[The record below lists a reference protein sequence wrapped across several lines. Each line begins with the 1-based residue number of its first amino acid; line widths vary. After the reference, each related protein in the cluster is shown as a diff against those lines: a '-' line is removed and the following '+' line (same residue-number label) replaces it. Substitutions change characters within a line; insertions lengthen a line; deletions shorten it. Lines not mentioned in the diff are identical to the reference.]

1 MMATD
6 HDLLAPLHH
15 LSALWPSG
23 IDWPS
28 CEKLEWLEYDNPSF
42 EGYLASQLNLD
53 TLRELLDIYQDAIEL
68 NVNLGRMNLLQL
80 HPSFSP
86 DDLAK
91 FKIDIADSPNVELTL
106 RINKKRLA
114 EIYYAEILNAIPRD
128 KECFLYFF
136 PKRLEAYL
144 TASKLE
150 DLEVY
155 FWKKNPGTKVVIL
168 LPSRDIQLIG
178 ARLWILGGSYLSSRK
193 AIEVTA
199 RDEVLADMAYK
210 VCRDNLKWQD
220 AWLDFLTPWH
230 LFVRGSPDINSEI
243 KRILSLH
250 FGNLALLYTSDLTFL
265 HTADDQRRISRYNS
279 PDRQVDISHVS
290 TTAQIDLTSDQLE
303 NVKNIIDWIYD
314 PQWSPSDRIT
324 LAQQNIVD
332 QLCLVDE
339 DDRFRSLF
347 QKADTIRKN
356 INWHWETFTRKKID
370 SYLGVVRELEEYLQD
385 ITEGY
390 ATNIATIQKTLNDNV
405 LAAIGAL
412 IGSFIAS
419 LFEKQFNPNIF
430 RIGMGL
436 YGLYILCFP
445 LLYNMIQQ
453 WKSSNYFNEQIEARR
468 GRFLECLP
476 TSKVNEIWTAWKI
489 EAIRKRSTS
498 NYWWTIGI
506 YILIVVLSLLAAWII
521 PNWLITTSVS
531 LATPTLTSLST
542 IASNTLIKMISIP

>member
-1 MMATD
+1 MMPTD
-6 HDLLAPLHH
+6 RNLLAPLQR
-15 LSALWPSG
+15 LSGLWPSV
-23 IDWPS
+23 IDWPG
-28 CEKLEWLEYDNPSF
+28 CEKLEWLEYENPSF
-42 EGYLASQLNLD
+42 EGHLASQLDLD
-53 TLRELLDIYQDAIEL
+53 TLRELLDVYQDAIEL

-80 HPSFSP
+80 HPVFSP

-91 FKIDIADSPNVELTL
+91 FKIDIADSPNVELSL

-114 EIYYAEILNAIPRD
+114 EIYYAKILNAIPRD
-128 KECFLYFF
+128 KVCYLYLF
-136 PKRLEAYL
+136 PQRFEAYL
-144 TASKLE
+144 TACKLE

-155 FWKKNPGTKVVIL
+155 FWKKNPATKVVIL
-168 LPSRDIQLIG
+168 LPNRDIRLIG
-178 ARLWILGGSYLSSRK
+178 ARLWILGGSFLSTRMT
-193 AIEVTA
+193 IEGTA
-199 RDEVLADMAYK
+199 MDEVLADMAYK

-243 KRILSLH
+243 KRILSIH

-265 HTADDQRRISRYNS
+265 HTTDNQRRISRYYS
-279 PDRQVDISHVS
+279 PDRQVDISHAT
-290 TTAQIDLTSDQLE
+290 TTAQIDLTTDQLE
-303 NVKNIIDWIYD
+303 NVKNILDWIYD
-314 PQWSPSDRIT
+314 PQWSPGDRIT

-332 QLCLVDE
+332 QLSLVDE
-339 DDRFRSLF
+339 DDRFHSIF

-370 SYLGVVRELEEYLQD
+370 SYLGGVKDLEEYLQD
-385 ITEGY
+385 VTEGY
-390 ATNIATIQKTLNDNV
+390 ATNIATIQKTLTDNV

-453 WKSSNYFNEQIEARR
+453 WKSSNYFKEQIEARR
-468 GRFLECLP
+468 ERFLECLP

-489 EAIRKRSTS
+489 EAIRKRFIS

-506 YILIVVLSLLAAWII
+506 YLLIVVLSLLAAWVI

-531 LATPTLTSLST
+531 LATPTLTPLSMIAST
-542 IASNTLIKMISIP
+542 ILAKMTPTP